1 VDLRARLAKLKVSAG
16 IADAEAAATL
26 SPSSRSLPFSPS
38 AREEPECEFAAG
50 DFAPGSP
57 AVRGPSLPAAPS
69 PSPSTGGGSGWRSA
83 DEWTAAPTLPFADRL
98 TRLRRAKSTAL
109 SADREPPEAA
119 LARLAGG
126 EYIAPGL
133 LRVERRYPLP
143 HTHGVV
149 PIRFSEDAAIPV
161 PIRRGDTR
169 PFAPE
174 RLLML
179 DTETSGLAGGTG
191 TMAFLVGV
199 ARFEGDALVV
209 RQYVVTGFSAE
220 PAMLAAVREWVDAA
234 ECLVTFNGK
243 SFDVPLLK
251 TRYALQRERH
261 PFEEIAHADLLHATR
276 RRLRDGWPDCRLKT
290 TEELALG
297 FVRIDDMPGS
307 DVPLAWQR
315 WLRHRDPAPVPRIL
329 DHNREDLV
337 SLAALLAVL
346 AGPTAKEAPLLA
358 CGCRLRP

>member
-1 VDLRARLAKLKVSAG
+1 MDLRARLAKLKISAG
-16 IADAEAAATL
+16 IADADAAAAP
-26 SPSSRSLPFSPS
+26 SPSSRGLRPAIS
-38 AREEPECEFAAG
+38 ARGKPECEFAVG
-50 DFAPGSP
+50 DFTRGSP
-57 AVRGPSLPAAPS
+57 AIPGPSLPAAPS
-69 PSPSTGGGSGWRSA
+69 PSPSTRGGSGWGSA
-83 DEWTAAPTLPFADRL
+83 AEWAAAPTLPFADRIA
-98 TRLRRAKSTAL
+98 RLRRAKSTAQ

-119 LARLAGG
+119 LARLTGG
-126 EYIAPGL
+126 DYVAPGL
-133 LRVERRYPLP
+133 LVVERRYALP

-149 PIRFSEDAAIPV
+149 PIAFAREPAVSV
-161 PIRRGDTR
+161 SIRRGDTR
-169 PFAPE
+169 AFAPGG
-174 RLLML
+174 LLML

-199 ARFEGDALVV
+199 ARFEAETLVV
-209 RQYVVTGFSAE
+209 RQHVVTGFAAE

-261 PFEEIAHADLLHATR
+261 PFAEIAHADLLHATR

-297 FVRIDDMPGS
+297 FARVDDMPGS

-315 WLRHRDPAPVPRIL
+315 WLRFRDPAPVPRIL

-358 CGCRLRP
+358 CRWRLRP

>member
-1 VDLRARLAKLKVSAG
+1 MDFRSRLVRLKSSAGAAAVSA
-16 IADAEAAATL
+16 
-26 SPSSRSLPFSPS
+26 
-38 AREEPECEFAAG
+38 EP
-50 DFAPGSP
+50 
-57 AVRGPSLPAAPS
+57 RPS
-69 PSPSTGGGSGWRSA
+69 PSPGEGSGWGSRAEPVPPPFLPLGAHPASPPSPSPGGGSGWGSRAESA
-83 DEWTAAPTLPFADRL
+83 LPALGLGERL
-98 TRLRRAKSTAL
+98 ARLRTARAGAPS
-109 SADREPPEAA
+109 RGGEPPEAA
-119 LARLAGG
+119 LARLCGG
-126 EYIAPGL
+126 EYVAPGL
-133 LRVERRYPLP
+133 LLVERRYALP
-143 HTHGVV
+143 HTHGCV
-149 PIRFSEDAAIPV
+149 PIGFAREPDIPV

-169 PFAPE
+169 QFAPA

-179 DTETSGLAGGTG
+179 DTETTGLAGGTG
-191 TMAFLVGV
+191 TMAFLVGI
-199 ARFEGDALVV
+199 ARFEPAALTV

-220 PAMLAAVREWVDAA
+220 PAMLAAVREWVDGA

-290 TEELALG
+290 TAELALG
-297 FVRIDDMPGS
+297 FTRIDDMPGS
-307 DVPLAWQR
+307 EVPLAWQR

-358 CGCRLRP
+358 NAR

>member
-1 VDLRARLAKLKVSAG
+1 M
-16 IADAEAAATL
+16 
-26 SPSSRSLPFSPS
+26 P
-38 AREEPECEFAAG
+38 
-50 DFAPGSP
+50 
-57 AVRGPSLPAAPS
+57 
-69 PSPSTGGGSGWRSA
+69 
-83 DEWTAAPTLPFADRL
+83 
-98 TRLRRAKSTAL
+98 
-109 SADREPPEAA
+109 SADREPPESA
-119 LARLAGG
+119 LARLCGG
-126 EYIAPGL
+126 EYVAPGL
-133 LRVERRYPLP
+133 LCIERRYPLP

-149 PIRFSEDAAIPV
+149 PISFSDEAAIRV

-169 PFAPE
+169 AFTPE

-199 ARFEGDALVV
+199 ARFEVDALVV

-220 PAMLAAVREWVDAA
+220 SAMLAAVRGWVEAA

-261 PFEEIAHADLLHATR
+261 PFEEMAHADLLHATR
-276 RRLRDGWPDCRLKT
+276 RRLRDDWPDCRLKT
-290 TEELALG
+290 TEERALG
-297 FVRIDDMPGS
+297 FRRIDDMPGS
-307 DVPLAWQR
+307 EVPLAWQR

-358 CGCRLRP
+358 LAGDAHPDPTG